1 MSAPVRAGERGA
13 RRVGRGLPA
22 WLLRVAVL
30 VAGAFVIAIPTADGA
45 LLGTF
50 FIMAPLVVIAV
61 YAPASPAPSGLVIA
75 AAVMVALL
83 GDDPLRPAVL
93 VMIPAVH
100 LFHVT
105 CGLAGLVPLRGRLH
119 PGALLRPAL
128 RFVLV
133 EAIVFAF
140 VGVAALLPTGAVPVS
155 IEIAALAGL
164 VVVAVIILVWHRQSY
179 RLGRDERHTRRGASH
194 TGGGGH

>member
-1 MSAPVRAGERGA
+1 MTAPA
-13 RRVGRGLPA
+13 RVDSPRLGRGVPA

-30 VAGAFVIAIPTADGA
+30 AAGLFVMAIPTADGA

-50 FIMAPLVVIAV
+50 FIMCPLVVIAV

-75 AAVMVALL
+75 AAVMVALT

-119 PGALLRPAL
+119 PRALLRPAL

-140 VGVAALLPTGAVPVS
+140 VGVAALLPTDVVPAS

-179 RLGRDERHTRRGASH
+179 RLGRDQPH
-194 TGGGGH
+194 TGGGGR

>member
-1 MSAPVRAGERGA
+1 MSASAVPRL
-13 RRVGRGLPA
+13 GRGVPA

-30 VAGAFVIAIPTADGA
+30 VAGVFVVAIPTADGA
-45 LLGTF
+45 LLGTL
-50 FIMAPLVVIAV
+50 FIMCPLVVIAI

-75 AAVMVALL
+75 AAVMAALT

-93 VMIPAVH
+93 LMIPAVH

-119 PGALLRPAL
+119 PRALLRPAL
-128 RFVLV
+128 RFLLV

-140 VGVAALLPTGAVPVS
+140 VGVAALLPVTQIPAS

-164 VVVAVIILVWHRQSY
+164 VVVAVLILLWHQQSFRQ
-179 RLGRDERHTRRGASH
+179 RRDGSHTRSGASH
-194 TGGGGH
+194 TGSGGH

>member
-1 MSAPVRAGERGA
+1 MTAPVQVDSPRL
-13 RRVGRGLPA
+13 GRGMPA

-30 VAGAFVIAIPTADGA
+30 AAGVFVIAIPTADGA
-45 LLGTF
+45 LLGPL
-50 FIMAPLVVIAV
+50 FIMGPLVVIAV
-61 YAPASPAPSGLVIA
+61 YAPASPVPSGLVIA
-75 AAVMVALL
+75 AAVMVALT

-119 PGALLRPAL
+119 PRALLRPAL
-128 RFVLV
+128 RFLLV

-140 VGVAALLPTGAVPVS
+140 VGVAALLPTTAVPAT
-155 IEIAALAGL
+155 IEVAALAGL
-164 VVVAVIILVWHRQSY
+164 VVVAVIILVWHRQSF
-179 RLGRDERHTRRGASH
+179 RLGRDEAHTRRGASH

>member
-1 MSAPVRAGERGA
+1 MTAPVQAGVPRL
-13 RRVGRGLPA
+13 GRGMPA
-22 WLLRVAVL
+22 WSLRVAVL
-30 VAGAFVIAIPTADGA
+30 VAGVFVIAIPTADGA
-45 LLGTF
+45 LLGTW
-50 FIMAPLVVIAV
+50 FIMAPLVVIAI

-93 VMIPAVH
+93 LMIPAVH

-105 CGLAGLVPLRGRLH
+105 CGLAGLVPVRGRLH
-119 PGALLRPAL
+119 VSALLRPAL

-140 VGVAALLPTGAVPVS
+140 VGVAALLPTDAVPATL
-155 IEIAALAGL
+155 EIAALAGL

-179 RLGRDERHTRRGASH
+179 RPERDEPHTRRGASH